1 MLLLYE
7 YSNQNITEFQVFCNN
22 SLSQAEKEKIFI
34 PTYDCMKKYQGT
46 WHIEPRPVFQDCML
60 IECENKEN
68 LIQTLNQN
76 QCPTDIVQSI
86 AAQAIHLHPEQQKF
100 LQDLMDQNR
109 RIQMSTGY
117 IKDGS
122 THVTEG
128 PLQGKE
134 NLIRRIDRH
143 KRLAR
148 LEIPMGNKV
157 REMCAGLEITS
168 KS

>member
-7 YSNQNITEFQVFCNN
+7 YSNQNITEFQAFCNN

-86 AAQAIHLHPEQQKF
+86 AAQTIHLHPEQQKIPAGSHGPEPPHPDVNRLHQRRF
-100 LQDLMDQNR
+100 HPRHRGSLTGKRKPDLQD
-109 RIQMSTGY
+109 
-117 IKDGS
+117 
-122 THVTEG
+122 
-128 PLQGKE
+128 
-134 NLIRRIDRH
+134 
-143 KRLAR
+143 
-148 LEIPMGNKV
+148 
-157 REMCAGLEITS
+157 
-168 KS
+168 

>member
-1 MLLLYE
+1 MWFMYE
-7 YSNQNITEFQVFCNN
+7 YTENEITELNQ
-22 SLSQAEKEKIFI
+22 SYDTRLPEEEKKKIFI
-34 PTYDCMKKYQGT
+34 PIYDCMKKYQGT

-76 QCPTDIVQSI
+76 QCPTYIVQSI
-86 AAQAIHLHPEQQKF
+86 AAQTIHLHPEQQKF

>member
-86 AAQAIHLHPEQQKF
+86 AAQTIHLHPEQQKF
-100 LQDLMDQNR
+100 LQDLMD
-109 RIQMSTGY
+109 
-117 IKDGS
+117 
-122 THVTEG
+122 
-128 PLQGKE
+128 
-134 NLIRRIDRH
+134 LIRRIDRH

>member
-1 MLLLYE
+1 MWFMYE
-7 YSNQNITEFQVFCNN
+7 YTENEITEFNQ
-22 SLSQAEKEKIFI
+22 SYDTRLSEEEKKKIFI
-34 PTYDCMKKYQGT
+34 PIYDCMKKYQGT

-86 AAQAIHLHPEQQKF
+86 AAQTIHLHPEQQKF

>member
-1 MLLLYE
+1 MRK
-7 YSNQNITEFQVFCNN
+7 Q
-22 SLSQAEKEKIFI
+22 
-34 PTYDCMKKYQGT
+34 
-46 WHIEPRPVFQDCML
+46 
-60 IECENKEN
+60 EN

-86 AAQAIHLHPEQQKF
+86 AAQTIHLHPEQQKF

-128 PLQGKE
+128 PITGQ
-134 NLIRRIDRH
+134 
-143 KRLAR
+143 
-148 LEIPMGNKV
+148 
-157 REMCAGLEITS
+157 REPDPQD
-168 KS
+168 